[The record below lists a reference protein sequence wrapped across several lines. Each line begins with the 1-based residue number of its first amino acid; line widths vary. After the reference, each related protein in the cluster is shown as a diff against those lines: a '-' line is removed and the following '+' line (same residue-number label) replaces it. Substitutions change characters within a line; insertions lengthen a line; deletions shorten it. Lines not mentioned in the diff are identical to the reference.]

1 MIVKALKAMANA
13 LVGKKEDDG
22 PHPLDGPT
30 KRAQVEDKTQQ
41 PLPNL
46 NPVDAGW
53 PFPTSRPEEPSKPA
67 MEVPAEPAKPAKK
80 TPKQIAAE
88 RRKAQAQADQSKSKK
103 TKKGK

>member
-13 LVGKKEDDG
+13 LVGKKEEDG

-53 PFPTSRPEEPSKPA
+53 PFPTARPDKGPQKAEAKPKA
-67 MEVPAEPAKPAKK
+67 VPAKK
-80 TPKQIAAE
+80 TAKQIAAE
-88 RRKAQAQADQSKSKK
+88 KRKAAANADKARAKK
-103 TKKGK
+103 TKK

>member
-13 LVGKKEDDG
+13 LVGKKEEDG

-30 KRAQVEDKTQQ
+30 KRAQVEDKTQH

-53 PFPTSRPEEPSKPA
+53 PFPTARPDEGPQKAVS
-67 MEVPAEPAKPAKK
+67 KPAKK

-88 RRKAQAQADQSKSKK
+88 KRKAAADADRARAKK
-103 TKKGK
+103 TKKK

>member
-13 LVGKKEDDG
+13 LVGKKEEDG
-22 PHPLDGPT
+22 PHPLDGAT
-30 KRAQVEDKTQQ
+30 KKAKVEQQ
-41 PLPNL
+41 LAALTPE
-46 NPVDAGW
+46 ASW
-53 PFPTSRPEEPSKPA
+53 PFPTSRPEEPPKPA
-67 MEVPAEPAKPAKK
+67 VEAPAEPAKPAKK

>member
-13 LVGKKEDDG
+13 LVGKKEEGG

-53 PFPTSRPEEPSKPA
+53 PFPTARPEEPPKPA
-67 MEVPAEPAKPAKK
+67 AEPAPAKK

-88 RRKAQAQADQSKSKK
+88 RRKAQAQADRSKAKK

>member
-13 LVGKKEDDG
+13 LVGKKEEGG

-53 PFPTSRPEEPSKPA
+53 PFPTARPDEGPQK
-67 MEVPAEPAKPAKK
+67 AEAKPAKK

-88 RRKAQAQADQSKSKK
+88 KRKAAADADKARAKK
-103 TKKGK
+103 TKKK

>member
-22 PHPLDGPT
+22 PHPLDGAT
-30 KRAQVEDKTQQ
+30 KKAKVEQQ
-41 PLPNL
+41 LAALTPE
-46 NPVDAGW
+46 ASW
-53 PFPTSRPEEPSKPA
+53 PFPTSRPEETPKPA
-67 MEVPAEPAKPAKK
+67 VEAPAEPAKK

>member
-1 MIVKALKAMANA
+1 MIVKALKAIAYA
-13 LVGKKEDDG
+13 FTGKKEDG

-53 PFPTSRPEEPSKPA
+53 PFPTARPDEGPQKA
-67 MEVPAEPAKPAKK
+67 EVKPAKK

-88 RRKAQAQADQSKSKK
+88 KRKAAVGADKTRAKK
-103 TKKGK
+103 IKK